1 MDGLYE
7 RDALAWSEQQAALLR
22 RVANGERVNAAI
34 DWAHVIDE
42 VHDLGQSELHAV
54 DRLLEQAMLHL
65 LKIHLRPGSLARE
78 HWQAEVA
85 AFLDRAEQQYS
96 PAMRQRLD
104 LPRTYGRA
112 RRRAVGALGARA
124 IASPPDGCPFAL
136 DALLA
141 CDMAALLALLRRE

>member
-85 AFLDRAEQQYS
+85 AFLDRAEQQY
-96 PAMRQRLD
+96 
-104 LPRTYGRA
+104 
-112 RRRAVGALGARA
+112 
-124 IASPPDGCPFAL
+124 
-136 DALLA
+136 
-141 CDMAALLALLRRE
+141 LRRCANASTCREPMDGPGVGRSAHWERVR